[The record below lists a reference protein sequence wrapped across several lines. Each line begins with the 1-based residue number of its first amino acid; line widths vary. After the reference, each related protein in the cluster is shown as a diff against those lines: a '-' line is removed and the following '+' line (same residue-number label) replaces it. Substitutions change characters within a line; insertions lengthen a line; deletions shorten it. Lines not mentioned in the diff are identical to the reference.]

1 MEEYCLDEG
10 YHRFFALELLV
21 VEDSKKAIVPLIC
34 TQCGELRTHT
44 IDVKKLLQA

>member
-1 MEEYCLDEG
+1 MQEYCLEG
-10 YHRFFALELLV
+10 QCHRFFALELLV
-21 VEDSKKAIVPLIC
+21 VEDSKKAIVPLVC